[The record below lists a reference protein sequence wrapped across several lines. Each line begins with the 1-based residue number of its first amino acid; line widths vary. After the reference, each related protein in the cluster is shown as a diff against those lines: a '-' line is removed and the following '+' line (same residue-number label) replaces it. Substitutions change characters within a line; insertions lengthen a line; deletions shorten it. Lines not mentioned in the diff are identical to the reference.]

1 MTALAGRRWFRA
13 QAIGT
18 VRRPGG
24 APADPAAFYDP
35 WAETMLEILP
45 RWADGLAGIEGYSH
59 LVVPR
64 CPQPTGSDARRPGD
78 RPAS

>member
-18 VRRPGG
+18 VRRPVG
-24 APADPAAFYDP
+24 APADPEAFYDP
-35 WAETMLEILP
+35 RAETTLEILP
-45 RWADGLAGIEGYSH
+45 RLVDGLAGIEGYSH